1 MVDRILDSVDE
12 SQFLNTLISEISVD
26 NKGSGLTL
34 RLVTG
39 SERMRYN
46 IDFNKK
52 KHLIP
57 VITGDNVPA
66 IIKLYNQETSYDGDS
81 YDNEVKGYVKAME
94 NNIPTPRLICFGVLE
109 SGVEYIVSEHIPG
122 ETLNETYSFID
133 NAIELLENYISELE
147 YCMVILTCVTLLL
160 VIIIKFIFVILQDV
174 NQIQQRDV
182 YTLKKLMN

>member
-1 MVDRILDSVDE
+1 
-12 SQFLNTLISEISVD
+12 
-26 NKGSGLTL
+26 
-34 RLVTG
+34 
-39 SERMRYN
+39 
-46 IDFNKK
+46 
-52 KHLIP
+52 
-57 VITGDNVPA
+57 
-66 IIKLYNQETSYDGDS
+66 
-81 YDNEVKGYVKAME
+81 ME

-109 SGVEYIVSEHIPG
+109 SGVEYIVSEYIPG